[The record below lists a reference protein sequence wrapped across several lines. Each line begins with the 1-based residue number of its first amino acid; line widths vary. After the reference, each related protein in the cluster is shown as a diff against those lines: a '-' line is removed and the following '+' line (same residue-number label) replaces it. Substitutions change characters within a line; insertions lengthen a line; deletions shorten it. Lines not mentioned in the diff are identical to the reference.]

1 MVGGKILLV
10 DDNSVNRA
18 ILKKILGETYSF
30 LEAEDG
36 ASALEIIHREYPD
49 IAAVFL
55 DIIMPVMDG
64 YTFLI
69 ERRKSPRLSAI
80 PVIAMTQNEN
90 SKAELEA
97 LELGATDFIL
107 KPYEPMLVRQR
118 LANILLLS
126 ENAALKNSAERDD
139 LTHVYN
145 KITFFRKA
153 AELMHSDNCADYDII
168 YVNVEQFKL
177 INDLFGT
184 TEGDS
189 LLVYVAGILQCCAH
203 DFKGICGRLH
213 SDNFAMCVR
222 RQKNYQECMVAR
234 NYDVIKQYRIDF
246 KLVLRYGVYQADDCS
261 VAVNVMCDRANLAL
275 KSVKGQFNKY
285 LSYYDSSLRSKL
297 LEEQSIT
304 NEMKYAL
311 EAGQFVA
318 YYQPKYDLATEEII
332 GAEALVR
339 WIHPEKGIVPPDK
352 FIPLFEKNGFITYL
366 DCYIWEEVCKEIRHW
381 IDMGHEPL
389 PISVNLSRVDV
400 YNPLLC
406 DVLTGLTQKYN
417 IDPKLL
423 ELEITESAYT
433 ESAEQLICTVKK
445 LKTMGYIVGMDDF
458 GSGYSS
464 LNMLHELPIDVLKLD
479 MRFMKNTNRTNKESS
494 GNILNFVMGL
504 SKWMD
509 IPVIAEGIETKE
521 QGMFLRGMGCSK
533 GQGYYFSKPLPREEF
548 EALLSQT
555 QASGDKKRV
564 RAISAFVD
572 LASMWDSDSSF
583 NAIFN
588 GCVGALAIYEF
599 MGDTLAFVRGN
610 DRYYEMLGLKR
621 DEIFSVA
628 KNIIDRIHCDDREA
642 FLQALRDA
650 RDGGVGFEI
659 DNRWYHPNSGQL
671 RWYHRELKVIHRA
684 DERTIFLGSMFDITP
699 KKELAES
706 LMRQKNFYE
715 DLVNTVPCGIIR
727 FSCDSELR
735 VLRVNKAAAKLLGF
749 DPADF
754 EKKPR
759 FYGDYIE
766 KSCPGL
772 KQEMLDTLAKMK
784 PGEIATMKYSIV
796 SEKGKLVWL
805 HDSFQIVYDENGN
818 LCGRSVIIDVNDV
831 QGQWI

>member
-18 ILKKILGETYSF
+18 ILKKILGSAYSF
-30 LEAEDG
+30 LEAENG
-36 ASALEIIHREYPD
+36 AEALDIINSECSD
-49 IAAVFL
+49 VVAVFL

-64 YTFLI
+64 YAFLT
-69 ERRKSPRLSAI
+69 ERKKSPMLSAI

-90 SKAELEA
+90 FKSELEA
-97 LELGATDFIL
+97 LSLGATDFIL
-107 KPYEPMLVRQR
+107 KPYEPTVVRQR

-126 ENAALKNSAERDD
+126 ENAALKNNAERDN
-139 LTHVYN
+139 LTHAYN
-145 KITFFRKA
+145 KVTFYKKA
-153 AELMHSDNCADYDII
+153 YELIHSGSGTDYDIV
-168 YVNVEQFKL
+168 YVNIEQFKL
-177 INDLFGT
+177 INDLFGAS
-184 TEGDS
+184 EGDS
-189 LLVYVAGILQCCAH
+189 LLLYVAGMLRHCAY
-203 DFKGICGRLH
+203 DFGGICGRLH

-222 RQKNYQECMVAR
+222 RQKDYQKDMVER
-234 NYDVIKQYRIDF
+234 NYEIIKKYKIDF
-246 KLVLRYGVYQADDCS
+246 KLVLRYGVYQIDDYD

-275 KSVKGQFNKY
+275 KLVKGKFDKY
-285 LSYYDSSLRSKL
+285 VSYYDSSLRSKL
-297 LEEQSIT
+297 LEEQCIT
-304 NEMKYAL
+304 REMKNAL
-311 EAGQFVA
+311 ETGQFVP
-318 YYQPKYDLATEEII
+318 YYQPKYDLVTEEII
-332 GAEALVR
+332 GAEALAR
-339 WIHPEKGIVPPDK
+339 WIHPSKGIIPPDK
-352 FIPLFEKNGFITYL
+352 FIPLFERNGFITYL
-366 DCYIWEEVCKEIRHW
+366 DCYIWEEACKEIRRW

-389 PISVNLSRVDV
+389 PISVNLSLVDV

-406 DVLTGLTQKYN
+406 SVLNGLTRKYN
-417 IDPKLL
+417 IDPGLL

-445 LKTMGYIVGMDDF
+445 LKSMGYTVGMDDF

-464 LNMLHELPIDVLKLD
+464 LNMLNELPIDVLKLD
-479 MRFMKNTNRTNKESS
+479 MRFMKNANRTNKESS

-533 GQGYYFSKPLPREEF
+533 GQGYYFSKPLPREQF
-548 EALLSQT
+548 EELLGKS
-555 QASGDKKRV
+555 QASGDKKKV
-564 RAISAFVD
+564 RSISAFVD
-572 LASMWDSDSSF
+572 LAEMWDSDSSF

-659 DNRWYHPNSGQL
+659 ENRWYHPNSGQL

-749 DPADF
+749 APSDF
-754 EKKPR
+754 KKKPR

-766 KSCPGL
+766 NSCPGL
-772 KQEMLDTLAKMK
+772 KQKMLDTLAKMK

-796 SEKGKLVWL
+796 SEKGELVWL
-805 HDSFQIVYDENGN
+805 HDAFQIVYDENGN
-818 LCGRSVIIDVNDV
+818 TCGRSVIVDINDV
-831 QGQWI
+831 QGQ